1 MEFNRESCE
10 AGYFV
15 TGTNH
20 QEDWNALAWHYQNNL
35 GKVKRSV
42 LTFICGWIILLNGF
56 SEAKPFL
63 TVLWEFYLMSQQ
75 ERPLKGSRA
84 SPELLNLPYSAVTGS
99 NTGIIANSFNSAT
112 SLVGFQLAF
121 FVFVFFLKLSGLGVF
136 MGQERSKMLLQTK
149 KSMIKNK

>member
-1 MEFNRESCE
+1 
-10 AGYFV
+10 
-15 TGTNH
+15 
-20 QEDWNALAWHYQNNL
+20 
-35 GKVKRSV
+35 
-42 LTFICGWIILLNGF
+42 
-56 SEAKPFL
+56 
-63 TVLWEFYLMSQQ
+63 MSQQ

-136 MGQERSKMLLQTK
+136 MGQERSKMLLKTK